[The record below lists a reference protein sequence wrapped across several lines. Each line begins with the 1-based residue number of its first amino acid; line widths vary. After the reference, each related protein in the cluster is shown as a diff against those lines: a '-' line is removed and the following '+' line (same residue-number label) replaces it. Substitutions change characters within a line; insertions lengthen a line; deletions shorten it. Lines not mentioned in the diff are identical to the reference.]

1 MAEYFGM
8 ATHSVPFPHWTTIAW
23 QVALFVSRPPSLC
36 LVSSRSVYSADRSCP
51 SYLPQFV
58 FEDMFHVSLAL

>member
-23 QVALFVSRPPSLC
+23 QVALFVSSQLTPSRPLS
-36 LVSSRSVYSADRSCP
+36 
-51 SYLPQFV
+51 
-58 FEDMFHVSLAL
+58 VSLQG